1 MPTAPTESEPQST
14 TSTNVGKVAALNDGY
29 TPNVSTDG
37 QGQQSATTADVSK
50 DKKGNQNSG
59 ENAVPMNVRYSQLDD
74 DLTDSSH
81 KITLSNGMSYRINC
95 YIVPKFLNNV
105 NDRFSSDVTKSLS
118 MRLSF
123 PNQIEKIVLEDRLDS
138 INL

>member
-14 TSTNVGKVAALNDGY
+14 TSTNGGKVAALNNGY
-29 TPNVSTDG
+29 TPNVSTDS
-37 QGQQSATTADVSK
+37 QGQQSATTTDESK

-59 ENAVPMNVRYSQLDD
+59 ENAVPMNVRYSHLDD

-81 KITLSNGMSYRINC
+81 KITLSNGCYRINC

-105 NDRFSSDVTKSLS
+105 DDRFSSDVTKSLS